1 MYTLYWDP
9 GSANMAPH
17 AVLEEIGAPHKLVL
31 VDITKREHHKP
42 EYLKINPHG
51 RVPALIDGDT
61 VMYEA
66 AAICLYLAE
75 KHPEAHLAP
84 AAGTPQRMRYLQWMA
99 YLTNTV
105 QETLMHWY
113 HPEHYAPPEAH
124 PAVKQ
129 HAEQRLDRLW
139 AFLDDELGRHGPYLL
154 GDTFST
160 PDIYLTM
167 LTRWSRNMAR
177 PAASHANLRRL
188 VELVR
193 ARPAYQ
199 RMLAAEGITQ
209 PLPGEKAA

>member
-9 GSANMAPH
+9 GAAGMAPH

-31 VDITKREHHKP
+31 VDIEKGEHRKP
-42 EYLKINPHG
+42 EYLKVNPHG
-51 RVPALIDGDT
+51 RIPAFADGDI
-61 VMYEA
+61 VMYES

-75 KHPEAHLAP
+75 KHPEARLAP
-84 AAGTPQRMRYLQWMA
+84 PVGTPQRMAYLQWTA

-105 QETLMHWY
+105 QEALMHWF

-124 PAVKQ
+124 PAVKAT
-129 HAEQRLDRLW
+129 AENRLDKLW
-139 AFLDDELGRHGPYLL
+139 AFLDGELGRKGPYLL
-154 GDTFST
+154 GETFST
-160 PDIYLTM
+160 PDIFLTM

-177 PAASHANLRRL
+177 PAATHANLRRL

-199 RMLAAEGITQ
+199 RMLKAERIAH